1 MTMQRNDRDWSL
13 LKNEQQE
20 LDELKELV
28 GDHWRGSLKN
38 GSLFSYEE
46 NADKK
51 IKTLTQLI
59 QHIRKENQA
68 LRNDLSSVK
77 QLYAEAQQDNQLLK
91 ETLHQHES
99 RKKESTSEMNGKIRL
114 VEQLEETQNKI
125 EELKNDIENL
135 KEEKNEIEQERD
147 HFKEKTLRLNT
158 QLNYAL
164 HNDDRRIVDIDALVL
179 ENKYLKE
186 VSKQYKAEKAM
197 MVASVTRYKE
207 AIDRRFNKASRLMA
221 YLDVPLSFRERAFGS
236 HGSPA
241 KESRQETV
249 NELQRLTTSLT
260 ESLADKDTALKIQKK
275 TNRRSSIRGQLAIA
289 DDSQAFFPESYF
301 LAVRFPLAK
310 GYLLTVDGS
319 TGPKCARQR
328 AWNAGQR
335 IGKEAQDP
343 RNIRPLV
350 VPSTGAEKAIDE
362 KESVHRNAED
372 EVEASND
379 LEDTCWDPYCEQL
392 HEFQDKDHRCSETLI
407 DLGGCHSNDNNGYNV
422 SSSDCTSLD
431 LNSDIYDV
439 SVQSPLTV
447 RDDFL
452 IGVKSDCNVL
462 RTSMRRTR
470 SCPNSPLQTPKES
483 R

>member
-13 LKNEQQE
+13 LKNEYNICRKKLESKKEGIKILMKDLENCQIERDIYKNKVCQLQQE

-275 TNRRSSIRGQLAIA
+275 TNRVLGMRVKELEKKLRTLEISGLWSFQDSAQKDKLSS
-289 DDSQAFFPESYF
+289 ESS
-301 LAVRFPLAK
+301 PL
-310 GYLLTVDGS
+310 
-319 TGPKCARQR
+319 
-328 AWNAGQR
+328 
-335 IGKEAQDP
+335 
-343 RNIRPLV
+343 
-350 VPSTGAEKAIDE
+350 STGAEKAIDE

-407 DLGGCHSNDNNGYNV
+407 DLGGCHSNDNNGYNKMKDLFFN
-422 SSSDCTSLD
+422 SSTILM
-431 LNSDIYDV
+431 I
-439 SVQSPLTV
+439 Q
-447 RDDFL
+447 
-452 IGVKSDCNVL
+452 
-462 RTSMRRTR
+462 
-470 SCPNSPLQTPKES
+470 
-483 R
+483 